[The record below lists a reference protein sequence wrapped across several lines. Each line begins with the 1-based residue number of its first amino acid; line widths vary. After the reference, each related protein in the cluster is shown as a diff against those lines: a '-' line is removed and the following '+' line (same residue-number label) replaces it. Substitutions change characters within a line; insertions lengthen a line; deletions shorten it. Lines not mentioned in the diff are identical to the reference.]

1 MVWCFKL
8 LSWMCTCLI
17 VLKLHFV
24 LIFFDTALPPTLSLV
39 RTTRPNYWLSRPT
52 NSCSTEHDSVG
63 VFDLA
68 GFIIQGQ
75 DPCWVPGSIGWPGRL
90 LVYIPFRQPGSVTA
104 DTSSTILVSNST
116 DTAGG
121 LSDSRY
127 TFPVHDSADTSPV
140 SVPPNTSSTTQ
151 VSGSADISSISGPV
165 KLPEGFPL
173 FRRPPARPSEGFR
186 HRFNLDSISTLP
198 WTR

>member
-1 MVWCFKL
+1 M
-8 LSWMCTCLI
+8 
-17 VLKLHFV
+17 
-24 LIFFDTALPPTLSLV
+24 
-39 RTTRPNYWLSRPT
+39 
-52 NSCSTEHDSVG
+52 G

-75 DPCWVPGSIGWPGRL
+75 DPCWLPGSTGSICRFRWHQLHRWPGRL

-104 DTSSTILVSNST
+104 DTSSAILVSNST
-116 DTAGG
+116 DTAGS

-127 TFPVHDSADTSPV
+127 TYPVHDSADTSPV

-151 VSGSADISSISGPV
+151 VSGSADVSSISGPV

-173 FRRPPARPSEGFR
+173 FRRPPARPSEGCR